1 MPQRKRLWIVITDGE
16 HARIVVPGPAAGAF
30 HTERAEDSATA
41 HKRSTELGSDA
52 PGRAF
57 ESSGSTRHAI
67 APKHDPHEMAK
78 QRFLQSVAAQI
89 NQADA
94 EGAFD
99 ELVLAAPA
107 GEIAELR
114 DALDRGAA
122 AKVIGTLGKDLV
134 KVPDHELGP
143 HLAQWA
149 RPAAPKPG

>member
-16 HARIVVPGPAAGAF
+16 HARFVVPGPAAGAF
-30 HTERAEDSATA
+30 HTERVEDSATS
-41 HKRSTELGSDA
+41 HKRSTDLVADA

-67 APKHDPHEMAK
+67 APKHDPHALAK
-78 QRFLQSVAAQI
+78 QRFLQSVADQI
-89 NQADA
+89 NQAAA

-149 RPAAPKPG
+149 RPAAPKAG